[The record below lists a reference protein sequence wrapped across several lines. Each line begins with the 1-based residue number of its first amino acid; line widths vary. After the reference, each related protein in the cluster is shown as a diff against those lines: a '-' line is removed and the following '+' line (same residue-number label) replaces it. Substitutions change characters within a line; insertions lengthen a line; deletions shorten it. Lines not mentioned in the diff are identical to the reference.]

1 MILQIIFHVATF
13 HQTQSEI
20 DYLRTQLR
28 DSEKSK
34 NLLNKKIQREKKKYS
49 DLLYQC
55 EKLKAMN
62 EVSQVATDK
71 PQQEEDYKVEK
82 IQTSPFSELF
92 DEDTMTELTK
102 LQLIMEDVSAS
113 LDKVKVIRSYWSGEV
128 SVS

>member
-1 MILQIIFHVATF
+1 
-13 HQTQSEI
+13 
-20 DYLRTQLR
+20 
-28 DSEKSK
+28 
-34 NLLNKKIQREKKKYS
+34 
-49 DLLYQC
+49 LLYQC